1 VVPKAAYKRTVEI
14 AIPDDALDDIDDAK
28 LATLAREAVLIRLYE
43 QGLISSG
50 RAARLLNMTRWDFLD
65 LLRRYGVSF
74 FDETADLEQ
83 EVRDARP

>member
-1 VVPKAAYKRTVEI
+1 MRTIEI
-14 AIPDDALDDIDDAK
+14 EIPDDALDDIDDAK
-28 LATLAREAVLIRLYE
+28 LAALAHEAVLVRLYK

-50 RAARLLNMTRWDFLD
+50 RAAQLLNMTRWDSLD
-65 LLRRYGVSF
+65 LLGRYGVSF